1 MNGICSLKINN
12 NVVNLCEMPMNHTD
26 KKGNKNSKVLEITV
40 DWGLREVNLQ
50 AQMMHQEGN
59 S

>member
-1 MNGICSLKINN
+1 
-12 NVVNLCEMPMNHTD
+12 MNHTD

>member
-12 NVVNLCEMPMNHTD
+12 NVVNLCDVPMNHTD

-40 DWGLREVNLQ
+40 DWGLRDRSKLARADDAPGGQ
-50 AQMMHQEGN
+50 
-59 S
+59 